1 MAHKLQS
8 PVAGCYFVSCLMLMH
23 FAEFGAT
30 KTSAAEDNQLPAAWT
45 RQLSPTSSAVVEV
58 MTSCFTGASL
68 PPCASSSRTVWAA
81 LSGSGVAC

>member
-45 RQLSPTSSAVVEV
+45 RLKRLRRVH
-58 MTSCFTGASL
+58 
-68 PPCASSSRTVWAA
+68 AA
-81 LSGSGVAC
+81 GG